1 MSEEVNETSEHS
13 TYGKPDEEYDTSDS
27 KASFISGEMD
37 FSVKVVEE
45 SVPVRAF
52 VSIVRRTRRI
62 ITKFE
67 NLLPLTRVRDC

>member
-1 MSEEVNETSEHS
+1 MNKTSEHS

-27 KASFISGEMD
+27 EASFIRGEID
-37 FSVKVVEE
+37 VSVEVVE

-62 ITKFE
+62 ITKLE

>member
-1 MSEEVNETSEHS
+1 MSEDVNETSEHS

-27 KASFISGEMD
+27 KASFISGEMNV
-37 FSVKVVEE
+37 SVEVVKE

-62 ITKFE
+62 ITKLE

>member
-1 MSEEVNETSEHS
+1 MSEEVNGTSEHS

-37 FSVKVVEE
+37 VSVEVVE

-62 ITKFE
+62 ITKLE